1 MIDLSYLTEEEQEMI
16 LAVLKRDAEL
26 KKLEEQRIK
35 QLRKNERDRSRL
47 KYLTGEW
54 FYETKNHRHR
64 DRIHG
69 TDIIRASMRQKKPV
83 TILELSQRW
92 SEKPSCVYGEKKDVY
107 IPPELLGLIEDPSTQ
122 SHNER
127 VEDELSEAQQERQ
140 RPQIKPRQN
149 PFNSVRS
156 QRDEARLINGVKEAD
171 QTPAEEP
178 FLPAD
183 NYTLHHTTL
192 NTYNT
197 DTHIVTQCKPV
208 PKKRLLLYSCKDS
221 SLDTVS
227 SDNGVKQVI
236 TPAPRGILKNNI
248 SSCSSTVSLHLHIPI
263 NDDSSSSQSSATV
276 SPVSPETPI
285 SPPLSPC
292 SVHSASGWLDRKQV
306 HFSSVVGPIERVQ
319 GEHSVLEEDWSP
331 LSDQDRS
338 HITDNG
344 YHEVYGEP
352 QSSQVSNFHD
362 SSEVTGK
369 AIGLSAEGQTD
380 KLTVEEGRSFSKVLE
395 WFGRGSRDGK
405 LKESPVKREG
415 NEEEPKD
422 HENPEAKSEDLVPPV
437 VQPKTKP
444 PPKPRRGLFALFSRA
459 EKKDKCSEVQ
469 GSDKEEISQ
478 DKPESSE
485 YKTSCTLRPEDDN
498 ILPQTSVSTN
508 SKTAEILQEKTDKT
522 DKPICKDPPQR
533 ETFDRGEISPGR
545 LANLKSFWG
554 KGNRGPKILSIKK
567 EAEVEES
574 ETSQLNENYHVA
586 VDRRLSDLS
595 ISPSKPKPNDPNPV
609 DVECTTCEISPVS
622 SRRTSNGEDILAIS
636 SHEDEKPSSLE
647 SNRVSE
653 VSSSE
658 LQTLTVKMNAKL
670 SPSSSLKH
678 KDKSLG
684 NELQEE
690 SLSRDISD
698 LKKEISTLKMS
709 LSQQE
714 DKVSINDLK
723 SFWEKE
729 KSGLRVIVGSPT
741 CTANVK
747 DPSPESSP
755 KHSLVEHSEPQF
767 DIRSNNPSSPER
779 MSFKEAAL
787 TQKEKMKQTEEKQR
801 SPVPLQDLQ
810 DIRGRVPYTT
820 QNIYNFKQSISDKHS
835 KPSPPPSPL
844 RSLPAK
850 GQHDKPQS
858 TDIYHPKDRD
868 QTRTPSPLLQSK
880 VPLRDS
886 YPNKESRKDGS
897 PLRTFAIDIN
907 PADKSPCIVR
917 VKPGQTRPCTS
928 PEHHRKTSDGG
939 IDVRP
944 IMPKERKLSA
954 DSLSRFYIPLSLHYY
969 LGIPEQAVLD
979 EREQVKVQAGET
991 FEQVNQGRVSNESS
1005 PSRHSQPE
1013 SEEITFDSSGSST
1026 PEAWSISHASSY
1038 WDSEDDSPVKAAL
1051 ERANARPISI
1061 SKSLEDLASTPLQRW
1076 KTDPRSDIGL
1086 SMENVSAV
1094 TSNTKTSFSDPEQV
1108 KMMSM
1113 SVPAFMQQEM
1123 ACRNSDCASVSS
1135 FHYDR
1140 LRTCNTPSNF
1150 STCSEVASMS
1160 SVTGSVMSIY
1170 SSEFGNVE
1178 VKGTIQF
1185 AIHYVQKLG
1194 EFHVFVVQCKDLAVA
1209 DVKRNRSDP
1218 YVKCYLLPDKAKY
1231 GKKKTCVR
1239 KKTLDP
1245 AYNEILRFKIPMEM
1259 LKTQKLNTSVW
1270 HNDTFGRNMF
1280 LGEVELD
1287 LAEWDFSNTQMNE
1300 YLLKGR
1306 VQVPTS
1312 PKNSV
1317 GSVEMS
1323 AEIKVALRF
1332 VLQTSHSHKN
1342 KGNGEVQIWVKE
1354 CKNLPITR
1362 GVAINPFV
1370 KCAVL
1375 PDTSRKSRQKT
1386 KVLKTA
1392 SNPVFNHTMVYDGFR
1407 QEDLKEAC
1415 VELTVWDHDRL
1426 NNHFIGGI
1434 RLGPGTGKSYG
1445 TEVNWMDSNVA
1456 EAALWERMMQFPN
1469 EWVEDILP
1477 LRMMVMARMSR

>member
-26 KKLEEQRIK
+26 KKLEEQRVK
-35 QLRKNERDRSRL
+35 QLRKTERDRSRL

-69 TDIIRASMRQKKPV
+69 SDIIRTSMRQKKPV

-107 IPPELLGLIEDPSTQ
+107 IPPELLGLIEDPSTE

-127 VEDELSEAQQERQ
+127 ADDELPEAQREGQIL
-140 RPQIKPRQN
+140 QIKPRQN
-149 PFNSVRS
+149 PFSSVRS
-156 QRDEARLINGVKEAD
+156 QRDDARLINGVKEAD
-171 QTPAEEP
+171 QIPAEET
-178 FLPAD
+178 FLPAE
-183 NYTLHHTTL
+183 NYTLHHTTP
-192 NTYNT
+192 NTDNT

-208 PKKRLLLYSCKDS
+208 PKKRLLLYSCNNS
-221 SLDTVS
+221 SLDTVMGG
-227 SDNGVKQVI
+227 NGVKQVV
-236 TPAPRGILKNNI
+236 TPAPRGILKHSI
-248 SSCSSTVSLHLHIPI
+248 SSCSSTDSLHLQIST
-263 NDDSSSSQSSATV
+263 NDDSSSSQSSASV
-276 SPVSPETPI
+276 SPFSPETPI

-292 SVHSASGWLDRKQV
+292 SVHSVSGWLDRKQV
-306 HFSSVVGPIERVQ
+306 RFSSVVGSIERVQ
-319 GEHSVLEEDWSP
+319 GEHSVLEEDWGP
-331 LSDQDRS
+331 LSEPDRS
-338 HITDNG
+338 NTTDNG
-344 YHEVYGEP
+344 HHEVYGEP
-352 QSSQVSNFHD
+352 QHSQVSNFHG
-362 SSEVTGK
+362 STEVAGK
-369 AIGLSAEGQTD
+369 AIGLRAEGQTD
-380 KLTVEEGRSFSKVLE
+380 KVTVEEGRSFSKVFE

-405 LKESPVKREG
+405 LKESPVKNEM

-422 HENPEAKSEDLVPPV
+422 HESPEAKSEDSVPPV
-437 VQPKTKP
+437 LQPKTKP
-444 PPKPRRGLFALFSRA
+444 PPKTRRGLFSLFSRA
-459 EKKDKCSEVQ
+459 EKKDKSPEVQ
-469 GSDKEEISQ
+469 ASDQDEISQ
-478 DKPESSE
+478 DKTESSE
-485 YKTSCTLRPEDDN
+485 YKKSCTLRSEDDN
-498 ILPQTSVSTN
+498 LPPQTSVPTN
-508 SKTAEILQEKTDKT
+508 SKTAEILQVKTDKQ
-522 DKPICKDPPQR
+522 ICEDPPQI
-533 ETFDRGEISPGR
+533 ETFDQGEISPGR
-545 LANLKSFWG
+545 LANLKSFWER
-554 KGNRGPKILSIKK
+554 GNKGPKILSIKR

-574 ETSQLNENYHVA
+574 EPSQLNENYHDA
-586 VDRRLSDLS
+586 EERRLSDSS
-595 ISPSKPKPNDPNPV
+595 ISPSKPNPNDPKPNPV
-609 DVECTTCEISPVS
+609 DVQSTSCEISPILH
-622 SRRTSNGEDILAIS
+622 RRTSSGVDISVIS
-636 SHEDEKPSSLE
+636 SLEDEKPSSLE
-647 SNRVSE
+647 SNRLSE

-670 SPSSSLKH
+670 SPSSLLKH

-690 SLSRDISD
+690 SIAMDISD
-698 LKKEISTLKMS
+698 LKKEIATFKMS
-709 LSQQE
+709 LGQQE

-729 KSGLRVIVGSPT
+729 KGGLRVIVGSPT
-741 CTANVK
+741 YTAYVK

-755 KHSLVEHSEPQF
+755 KRSSIELSEPQF
-767 DIRSNNPSSPER
+767 DIRSTSPSFPGR
-779 MSFKEAAL
+779 MSFKEAGL
-787 TQKEKMKQTEEKQR
+787 TQKEKMEQTEENQK
-801 SPVPLQDLQ
+801 SPSTVPLQDLQ
-810 DIRGRVPYTT
+810 DIRG
-820 QNIYNFKQSISDKHS
+820 
-835 KPSPPPSPL
+835 
-844 RSLPAK
+844 
-850 GQHDKPQS
+850 
-858 TDIYHPKDRD
+858 
-868 QTRTPSPLLQSK
+868 
-880 VPLRDS
+880 
-886 YPNKESRKDGS
+886 
-897 PLRTFAIDIN
+897 
-907 PADKSPCIVR
+907 
-917 VKPGQTRPCTS
+917 
-928 PEHHRKTSDGG
+928 
-939 IDVRP
+939 
-944 IMPKERKLSA
+944 
-954 DSLSRFYIPLSLHYY
+954 
-969 LGIPEQAVLD
+969 
-979 EREQVKVQAGET
+979 
-991 FEQVNQGRVSNESS
+991 
-1005 PSRHSQPE
+1005 
-1013 SEEITFDSSGSST
+1013 
-1026 PEAWSISHASSY
+1026 
-1038 WDSEDDSPVKAAL
+1038 DSEDDSPVKAAL

-1061 SKSLEDLASTPLQRW
+1061 SKSLEDMASTPLQRW
-1076 KTDPRSDIGL
+1076 KTDPRSEVGL

-1123 ACRNSDCASVSS
+1123 DFRNSDCASVSS

-1170 SSEFGNVE
+1170 SSELGNVE
-1178 VKGTIQF
+1178 VKGAIQF

-1194 EFHVFVVQCKDLAVA
+1194 EFHIFVVQCKDLAVA

-1245 AYNEILRFKIPMEM
+1245 TYNEILRFKIPVET

-1287 LAEWDFSNTQMNE
+1287 LAEWDFSNSQMNE
-1300 YLLKGR
+1300 YFLKGR
-1306 VQVPTS
+1306 IQVPTS
-1312 PKNSV
+1312 PKHSV
-1317 GSVEMS
+1317 GSVEMG

-1342 KGNGEVQIWVKE
+1342 KRNGELQIWVKE

-1362 GVAINPFV
+1362 GVAIDPFV

-1386 KVLKTA
+1386 RVLKRA

-1415 VELTVWDHDRL
+1415 VELTVWDHYRL
-1426 NNHFIGGI
+1426 NNRFIGGI

-1456 EAALWERMMQFPN
+1456 EAAQWERMMQSPD

>member
-35 QLRKNERDRSRL
+35 QLRKTERDRSRL

-69 TDIIRASMRQKKPV
+69 SDIIRASMREKKPV

-92 SEKPSCVYGEKKDVY
+92 SEKPSRAYGEKKDVY
-107 IPPELLGLIEDPSTQ
+107 IPPELLGLIDDPSTQ
-122 SHNER
+122 THIER
-127 VEDELSEAQQERQ
+127 VDDELPEAQQDRQ
-140 RPQIKPRQN
+140 RPQIKPRKN
-149 PFNSVRS
+149 PFNSVQS

-171 QTPAEEP
+171 QTPAE
-178 FLPAD
+178 
-183 NYTLHHTTL
+183 
-192 NTYNT
+192 
-197 DTHIVTQCKPV
+197 
-208 PKKRLLLYSCKDS
+208 
-221 SLDTVS
+221 
-227 SDNGVKQVI
+227 
-236 TPAPRGILKNNI
+236 
-248 SSCSSTVSLHLHIPI
+248 
-263 NDDSSSSQSSATV
+263 
-276 SPVSPETPI
+276 
-285 SPPLSPC
+285 
-292 SVHSASGWLDRKQV
+292 
-306 HFSSVVGPIERVQ
+306 
-319 GEHSVLEEDWSP
+319 
-331 LSDQDRS
+331 
-338 HITDNG
+338 G

-362 SSEVTGK
+362 STEVTGK

-380 KLTVEEGRSFSKVLE
+380 KLTVEGGRSFSKVLE
-395 WFGRGSRDGK
+395 WFGRSSLDGK
-405 LKESPVKREG
+405 PKELPVKKEV
-415 NEEEPKD
+415 NEEGPKD
-422 HENPEAKSEDLVPPV
+422 HKNPEAKSEDLVPPV
-437 VQPKTKP
+437 VQPKNKP
-444 PPKPRRGLFALFSRA
+444 PSKPRRGLFALFSRA
-459 EKKDKCSEVQ
+459 EKKDLCSEVQ
-469 GSDKEEISQ
+469 AFEKEEISQ
-478 DKPESSE
+478 DKTESSE
-485 YKTSCTLRPEDDN
+485 YNTSCTLRPKNYD

-508 SKTAEILQEKTDKT
+508 RKTAEILQEKTDK
-522 DKPICKDPPQR
+522 PICEDPPQK
-533 ETFDRGEISPGR
+533 ETFDQGEISPR
-545 LANLKSFWG
+545 ILANLKSSWER
-554 KGNRGPKILSIKK
+554 GNSGPKILSIKT
-567 EAEVEES
+567 ES
-574 ETSQLNENYHVA
+574 ENSKLNENYHNA
-586 VDRRLSDLS
+586 VDRRLSDSS

-609 DVECTTCEISPVS
+609 DIESTICEISPVLPRKS
-622 SRRTSNGEDILAIS
+622 SNDVEISAVS
-636 SHEDEKPSSLE
+636 SHEDLKPSSLE
-647 SNRVSE
+647 NNRVSE
-653 VSSSE
+653 VLSSE
-658 LQTLTVKMNAKL
+658 LQTLTTKMNGKL
-670 SPSSSLKH
+670 SPSALLKH

-698 LKKEISTLKMS
+698 LKNEISTFKTTP
-709 LSQQE
+709 SQQE
-714 DKVSINDLK
+714 NKVSIN
-723 SFWEKE
+723 FWELE
-729 KSGLRVIVGSPT
+729 KSGLRVTVGSPT

-755 KHSLVEHSEPQF
+755 KRSLVEHSELQF
-767 DIRSNNPSSPER
+767 DIRSINPSSPER
-779 MSFKEAAL
+779 MSFNEAAS
-787 TQKEKMKQTEEKQR
+787 TQKEKMEQTEEKQR
-801 SPVPLQDLQ
+801 SPNTVPLPDLQ
-810 DIRGRVPYTT
+810 DIRG
-820 QNIYNFKQSISDKHS
+820 
-835 KPSPPPSPL
+835 
-844 RSLPAK
+844 
-850 GQHDKPQS
+850 
-858 TDIYHPKDRD
+858 
-868 QTRTPSPLLQSK
+868 
-880 VPLRDS
+880 
-886 YPNKESRKDGS
+886 
-897 PLRTFAIDIN
+897 
-907 PADKSPCIVR
+907 
-917 VKPGQTRPCTS
+917 
-928 PEHHRKTSDGG
+928 
-939 IDVRP
+939 
-944 IMPKERKLSA
+944 
-954 DSLSRFYIPLSLHYY
+954 
-969 LGIPEQAVLD
+969 
-979 EREQVKVQAGET
+979 
-991 FEQVNQGRVSNESS
+991 
-1005 PSRHSQPE
+1005 
-1013 SEEITFDSSGSST
+1013 
-1026 PEAWSISHASSY
+1026 
-1038 WDSEDDSPVKAAL
+1038 DSEDDSPVKAAL

-1061 SKSLEDLASTPLQRW
+1061 SKSLEDLSSTPLQERW
-1076 KTDPRSDIGL
+1076 KTDPRSDVRL

-1123 ACRNSDCASVSS
+1123 ACRNSDCAS
-1135 FHYDR
+1135 FYYDG

-1150 STCSEVASMS
+1150 STCSEGASMS

-1170 SSEFGNVE
+1170 SGEFGHVE
-1178 VKGTIQF
+1178 IKGTIQF

-1194 EFHVFVVQCKDLAVA
+1194 EFHIFVVQCKDLAVA

-1245 AYNEILRFKIPMEM
+1245 AYNEILRFKIPLET

-1312 PKNSV
+1312 PKHSV

-1332 VLQTSHSHKN
+1332 VSQTSHNHKN

-1362 GVAINPFV
+1362 GVAIDPFV

-1375 PDTSRKSRQKT
+1375 PDASRKSRQKT
-1386 KVLKTA
+1386 RVLKRT
-1392 SNPVFNHTMVYDGFR
+1392 SNPVFNHTMVYEGFR

-1434 RLGPGTGKSYG
+1434 RLGLGKGKSYG
-1445 TEVNWMDSNVA
+1445 TEVTWMDSNVA
-1456 EAALWERMMQFPN
+1456 EAALWERMMQSPN

>member
-35 QLRKNERDRSRL
+35 QLRKTERDRSRL

-192 NTYNT
+192 NTDNT

-227 SDNGVKQVI
+227 SGNGVKQVV

-248 SSCSSTVSLHLHIPI
+248 SSCSSNVSLHLHIPI

-362 SSEVTGK
+362 STEV
-369 AIGLSAEGQTD
+369 
-380 KLTVEEGRSFSKVLE
+380 
-395 WFGRGSRDGK
+395 
-405 LKESPVKREG
+405 REV

-469 GSDKEEISQ
+469 ASDKEEISQ
-478 DKPESSE
+478 DKTESSE

-508 SKTAEILQEKTDKT
+508 SKTAEILQEKTDK
-522 DKPICKDPPQR
+522 PICEDPPQR

-545 LANLKSFWG
+545 LANLKSFWER
-554 KGNRGPKILSIKK
+554 GNRGPKILSIKK

-574 ETSQLNENYHVA
+574 ETSQLNENYHDA
-586 VDRRLSDLS
+586 VDRRLSDSS
-595 ISPSKPKPNDPNPV
+595 ISPSKPNDPNPV
-609 DVECTTCEISPVS
+609 DVESTTCEISPVS
-622 SRRTSNGEDILAIS
+622 SRRTSNGDDILAIS

-698 LKKEISTLKMS
+698 LKKEISTFKMS

-714 DKVSINDLK
+714 DKVSINNLK

-747 DPSPESSP
+747 DQSPESSP
-755 KHSLVEHSEPQF
+755 KRSLVEHSEPQF

-779 MSFKEAAL
+779 MSFKEAVL
-787 TQKEKMKQTEEKQR
+787 TQKEKMEQTEEKRR
-801 SPVPLQDLQ
+801 SSSTVPLQDLQ

-820 QNIYNFKQSISDKHS
+820 QNISNFKQSISDKHS

-858 TDIYHPKDRD
+858 TDIYHPKDQD

-880 VPLRDS
+880 VPRRDS
-886 YPNKESRKDGS
+886 YPNKESRKHGS

-969 LGIPEQAVLD
+969 LGVPEQAVLD

-1026 PEAWSISHASSY
+1026 PEAWSISHSSSY

-1061 SKSLEDLASTPLQRW
+1061 SKSLEDLASTPLQERW

-1113 SVPAFMQQEM
+1113 SVPAFLQQE
-1123 ACRNSDCASVSS
+1123 
-1135 FHYDR
+1135 
-1140 LRTCNTPSNF
+1140 
-1150 STCSEVASMS
+1150 
-1160 SVTGSVMSIY
+1160 VTGSVMSIY

-1185 AIHYVQKLG
+1185 AIHYVQKLE
-1194 EFHVFVVQCKDLAVA
+1194 EFHIFVVQCKDLAVA

-1245 AYNEILRFKIPMEM
+1245 AYNEILQFKIPMEM
-1259 LKTQKLNTSVW
+1259 LKTQKLNISVW
-1270 HNDTFGRNMF
+1270 HNDKFGRNMF

-1332 VLQTSHSHKN
+1332 VPQTSHSHKN

-1362 GVAINPFV
+1362 GVAIDPFV

-1386 KVLKTA
+1386 KVLKRA

-1426 NNHFIGGI
+1426 KNHFIGGI

-1456 EAALWERMMQFPN
+1456 EAALWERMMQSPN

>member
-35 QLRKNERDRSRL
+35 QLRKTERDRIRL

-69 TDIIRASMRQKKPV
+69 SDIIRASMRQKKPV
-83 TILELSQRW
+83 TLLELSQRW

-107 IPPELLGLIEDPSTQ
+107 IPPELLGIIEDPSTQ

-127 VEDELSEAQQERQ
+127 VDDELPEAQQERQ
-140 RPQIKPRQN
+140 RPQIKARQN

-156 QRDEARLINGVKEAD
+156 QRDEARHINGVKEAD

-178 FLPAD
+178 FLPAE

-192 NTYNT
+192 NTDNT

-208 PKKRLLLYSCKDS
+208 PKKRLLLFSCKDS
-221 SLDTVS
+221 SLDTAS
-227 SDNGVKQVI
+227 SNNGVKQVV
-236 TPAPRGILKNNI
+236 TPAPRGILKHNI
-248 SSCSSTVSLHLHIPI
+248 SSYSSTVSLHLHIPI

-292 SVHSASGWLDRKQV
+292 SVHSASESLDRKQV
-306 HFSSVVGPIERVQ
+306 RFSSVVWPIERVQ

-331 LSDQDRS
+331 LADQDRS

-344 YHEVYGEP
+344 YHEVYGER
-352 QSSQVSNFHD
+352 QSSQVSNFHY
-362 SSEVTGK
+362 STEVTGK
-369 AIGLSAEGQTD
+369 AIGLCAEGQTD
-380 KLTVEEGRSFSKVLE
+380 KLTVEEGHSFSKVLE

-405 LKESPVKREG
+405 LKESPVKREV

-422 HENPEAKSEDLVPPV
+422 HENREAKSEDSVPPV

-444 PPKPRRGLFALFSRA
+444 PPKQRRGIFALFSRA

-469 GSDKEEISQ
+469 ASDKEEISQ
-478 DKPESSE
+478 DKTESSE
-485 YKTSCTLRPEDDN
+485 YNTSCTLRPEDDN

-508 SKTAEILQEKTDKT
+508 SKTAEILQEKTDK
-522 DKPICKDPPQR
+522 PICEDPPQR
-533 ETFDRGEISPGR
+533 ETFDQGEISPGV
-545 LANLKSFWG
+545 LANLKSFWER
-554 KGNRGPKILSIKK
+554 GNRGPKILSIKK
-567 EAEVEES
+567 KAEVEES
-574 ETSQLNENYHVA
+574 ETSQLNENYHNA
-586 VDRRLSDLS
+586 VDRRLSDSS
-595 ISPSKPKPNDPNPV
+595 ISPSEPKPNDPNPV
-609 DVECTTCEISPVS
+609 DVESTTCEISRVS
-622 SRRTSNGEDILAIS
+622 PRRASNGVDISAVS

-647 SNRVSE
+647 NNRVSE

-658 LQTLTVKMNAKL
+658 LQTLMVKKNA
-670 SPSSSLKH
+670 SSLLKH

-698 LKKEISTLKMS
+698 LKKEISTYKMTPI
-709 LSQQE
+709 QQE
-714 DKVSINDLK
+714 DKVLINDLK
-723 SFWEKE
+723 SFWEIE
-729 KSGLRVIVGSPT
+729 KSGLIIEGSPT

-779 MSFKEAAL
+779 MIFKEAAL
-787 TQKEKMKQTEEKQR
+787 TQKEKMEQTEEKQR
-801 SPVPLQDLQ
+801 SPSTVPLQDLQ
-810 DIRGRVPYTT
+810 DIRG
-820 QNIYNFKQSISDKHS
+820 
-835 KPSPPPSPL
+835 
-844 RSLPAK
+844 
-850 GQHDKPQS
+850 
-858 TDIYHPKDRD
+858 
-868 QTRTPSPLLQSK
+868 
-880 VPLRDS
+880 
-886 YPNKESRKDGS
+886 
-897 PLRTFAIDIN
+897 
-907 PADKSPCIVR
+907 
-917 VKPGQTRPCTS
+917 
-928 PEHHRKTSDGG
+928 
-939 IDVRP
+939 
-944 IMPKERKLSA
+944 
-954 DSLSRFYIPLSLHYY
+954 
-969 LGIPEQAVLD
+969 
-979 EREQVKVQAGET
+979 
-991 FEQVNQGRVSNESS
+991 
-1005 PSRHSQPE
+1005 
-1013 SEEITFDSSGSST
+1013 
-1026 PEAWSISHASSY
+1026 
-1038 WDSEDDSPVKAAL
+1038 DSEDDSSVKAAL

-1061 SKSLEDLASTPLQRW
+1061 SKSLEDLASTTLQRW
-1076 KTDPRSDIGL
+1076 KTDPRSDVGL

-1123 ACRNSDCASVSS
+1123 ACRNTDCASVSS
-1135 FHYDR
+1135 FYYDR
-1140 LRTCNTPSNF
+1140 LRTCNTSSNF
-1150 STCSEVASMS
+1150 SSCSEVASMS

-1170 SSEFGNVE
+1170 SGEFGNVE

-1194 EFHVFVVQCKDLAVA
+1194 EFHIFVVQCKDLAVA

-1245 AYNEILRFKIPMEM
+1245 AYNEILRFKIPVET
-1259 LKTQKLNTSVW
+1259 LKTQKLNISVW

-1280 LGEVELD
+1280 LGETELD

-1312 PKNSV
+1312 PKHSV

-1332 VLQTSHSHKN
+1332 VPHTSQSHKN

-1362 GVAINPFV
+1362 GVAIDPFV

-1375 PDTSRKSRQKT
+1375 PDTSRKNRQKT
-1386 KVLKTA
+1386 RVLKRA

-1456 EAALWERMMQFPN
+1456 EAALWERMMQFAN